1 MWALVLITVTL
12 VLHTMS
18 ASLPTLELPDVKRSI
33 TSRASGASFRT
44 VENSGICETT
54 PGVHTVSGYI
64 DVGNNENYVSFLLVL
79 FLPPDYECLE
89 SAFGVVV
96 PRRSGLQLHENGPC
110 RVNADKKTTTINHN
124 SWNEVA
130 NVMYIDQPIGAGFS
144 HGTQNADDS
153 TEAASKIWVMLQAF
167 FGKYP
172 RYQGRELIL
181 ALEGYGGH
189 YGPEFVNYFDAQNKL
204 IRLGKLKGEVI
215 TVSALM
221 ISGGWIDPIAQYAS
235 YPEYAVGPPGYSPII
250 SNAVFNHVSSSLL
263 KNGGCLDLLKECNSA
278 SGTDTSCFNAYL
290 FCTQFVFGA
299 ASGGRDPYDITS
311 TIPDPLP
318 SFGYINYL
326 QQPKIQK
333 AIGAEVK
340 YSECNAN
347 VFDSFVKSGDFTR
360 TLLPQLGALADSK
373 LKMLVWYGDADY
385 ICNWVGGLEF
395 TRKMEW
401 YGKDRFGKASFKAV
415 KISGVGDVGQVI
427 NVDNFSFLLV
437 FNAGHEV
444 PFYQPMASL
453 EFLKQVVAKQQIH
466 SI

>member
-1 MWALVLITVTL
+1 
-12 VLHTMS
+12 MS

-64 DVGNNENYVSFLLVL
+64 DVGNNENYFFWFFSSRQTTNASKAPLVL
-79 FLPPDYECLE
+79 WFHGGPGCSSMVGLFQGRPDSSSPFFTLPYEAIL
-89 SAFGVVV
+89 
-96 PRRSGLQLHENGPC
+96 RQ
-110 RVNADKKTTTINHN
+110 KTALVD
-124 SWNEVA
+124 WNEVA